1 MPIERKDRSF
11 DRIFN
16 EVEIK
21 SVPPKYIN
29 EVKITLRDGGVI
41 LLSSME
47 EASEVTSSL
56 NIEEIADISISL
68 DYDSVKRD
76 VTTEIGDILKNYFR
90 EGDDEQS

>member
-29 EVKITLRDGGVI
+29 EVKITLRDGSTI

-47 EASEVTSSL
+47 EASEVTNAL
-56 NIEEIADISISL
+56 DIEEIADISISL
-68 DYDSVKRD
+68 DYENVKKD
-76 VTTEIGDILKNYFR
+76 VTKEINDILKQHFK
-90 EGDDEQS
+90 EGDDSE